1 MLENRRQFGMIVG
14 LSVALC
20 ACATTSEHDAP
31 YRVVAEPPP
40 EAAVVHAREV
50 VDALAA
56 ELMTRLF
63 RELEDG
69 TATDAIDVCSEVAQ
83 ALTSDSTKDGLT
95 VRRVSLRVRN
105 PLDEP
110 DAYERDRLEEL
121 QALKDAGELPQEIA
135 QVVVQEG
142 ERSMRYL
149 RPIVVMPPC
158 LACHGSVAA
167 MEPGVLEAVSRRYPD
182 DRAVGYAVGDLRGAF
197 SVTIEL
203 ER

>member
-1 MLENRRQFGMIVG
+1 MLEFRREVRIIVV

-20 ACATTSEHDAP
+20 ACATTSERDAP

-40 EAAVVHAREV
+40 EADVVRAREA
-50 VDALAA
+50 VDALAG

-83 ALTSDSTKDGLT
+83 ALTSDSPKDGLT

-121 QALKDAGELPQEIA
+121 QTLKDAGELPQEIA
-135 QVVVQEG
+135 QVVVHED
-142 ERSMRYL
+142 ERSLRYL
-149 RPIVVMPPC
+149 RPIIVTPPC

-167 MEPGVLEAVSRRYPD
+167 MEPGVLEAVSRSYPD